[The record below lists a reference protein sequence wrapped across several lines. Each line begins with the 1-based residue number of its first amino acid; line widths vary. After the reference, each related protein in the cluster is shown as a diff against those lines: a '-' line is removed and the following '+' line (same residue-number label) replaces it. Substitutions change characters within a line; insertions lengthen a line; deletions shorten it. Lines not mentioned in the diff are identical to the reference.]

1 MNPRRLVKRLTIAL
15 LLGTVATALAPH
27 GAGSTAWA
35 ATANSGPE
43 ANLLLVELMLEKQ
56 QLSDVINVYEVR
68 NDFLLPI
75 DELARLLTIGVTV
88 DPATRIAT
96 GFVATEDQPFRLDP
110 ATRTITLRGRTVKFE
125 DWQAQ
130 WIDGDLYVAKS
141 VLQAVWPVDFAMDL
155 SSLRLTATPR
165 EKLPI
170 QLKMER
176 ERKGGKLLRSE
187 GRQSDPDLPNLPP
200 DYDIVSLP
208 FIDSTVATELR
219 KSGGELVFNATYS
232 GYLTGD
238 LIGMEASGF
247 FSISKTDGKPQG
259 RITLARHDP
268 DGGLLGPLGAR
279 SVEFGDVSLPAV
291 SRVIGGG
298 GGGNGY
304 LISNR
309 PFDLGSSYGVQTLR
323 GSLPPGWDVS
333 LYVND
338 ALVGFQTSRPDGQ
351 YEFKDLDLYFGR
363 TEFRLVF
370 NGPLG
375 QSRVERR
382 SFLLDQS
389 LVAPGQLFYTVAGKR
404 EGDGTLRQVGQID
417 LGIMRNV
424 AATGS
429 FVLLDRADGAVAG
442 VRKYL
447 TGGLRVSSGGAL
459 FNADYTRDLNGGD
472 IIELGVRTY
481 LLGMSLDASRLWI
494 NDFSSE
500 LEAITTDGIK
510 TQDAFGLNGRIKL
523 GETLVLPFDLA
534 VRRDVRRSGVESYN
548 VQQRLS
554 ANIWR
559 TNLTNTVNWFHQGS
573 VDTVD
578 GVLQAS
584 RRVAGIGLGGQLAY
598 RLVPGAQLTNMAVN
612 LDKTL
617 GNSNRLNL
625 GLIHDFASTSTTI
638 VGGISHRFGNFALGL
653 SAMYANRR
661 NFGAGLTLFT
671 AFGRD
676 PTSGRVL
683 RDWQP
688 MAGSGLVSANVFVDE
703 NGNNRR
709 DPGEAPVPGASL
721 LVNGNSRSDVVT
733 DASGVALMKR
743 FGARAYANV
752 GINPASLEDVQWQP
766 AFEGYRILAHPGKPV
781 RLDLPVVL
789 TSEIDGTVRLEEQGL
804 QRGIGN
810 AQVELI
816 DDAGVTVATTRT
828 ASDGFYTISSIRP
841 GRYVLRIAPDQLTRL
856 GLSVDRD
863 ASIAAK
869 PDGGFIN
876 GIDFVV
882 RRIN

>member
-1 MNPRRLVKRLTIAL
+1 MNPRRFVKRLTIAL
-15 LLGTVATALAPH
+15 LVAAAATIPVPH
-27 GAGSTAWA
+27 SAGSTARA
-35 ATANSGPE
+35 ATTSSGPE

-88 DPATRIAT
+88 DPETRIAA
-96 GFVATEDQPFRLDP
+96 GFVATESQPFRLDP
-110 ATRTITLRGRTVKFE
+110 GTRTINLRGRTVKFE

-130 WIDGDLYVAKS
+130 WIDGDLYVARS
-141 VLQAVWPVDFAMDL
+141 VLQAVWPVDFAIDL

-165 EKLPI
+165 EKLPV
-170 QLKMER
+170 QSKMER

-187 GRQSDPDLPNLPP
+187 VNQRGPDLPYLPP
-200 DYDIVSLP
+200 DYDIISLP
-208 FIDSTVATELR
+208 FIDNTVATELR
-219 KSGGELVFNATYS
+219 KLGDNLAFNATYS

-247 FSISKTDGKPQG
+247 FSISKADGNPQG

-291 SRVIGGG
+291 SRVLGGG

-338 ALVGFQTSRPDGQ
+338 ALVAFQTSRPDGQ

-389 LVAPGQLFYTVAGKR
+389 LVTPGQLFYTIAGKR
-404 EGDGTLRQVGQID
+404 ESDGTLRQVGQID
-417 LGIMRNV
+417 LGVMRNV

-429 FVLLDRADGAVAG
+429 FVLLDPTDGSAA
-442 VRKYL
+442 RKYL

-481 LLGMSLDASRLWI
+481 LLGMSLVASRVWI

-500 LEAITTDGIK
+500 LVAIGSDGIK
-510 TQDAFGLNGRIKL
+510 AQDTFGLNGSITL
-523 GETLVLPFDLA
+523 GDTLVLPFDLA
-534 VRRDVRRSGVESYN
+534 VRRDVRRSGVETYN

-554 ANIWR
+554 ANVWQ
-559 TNLTNTVNWFHQGS
+559 TNLTNTVNWFRQGS

-598 RLVPGAQLTNMAVN
+598 RLVPSARLTNMAVN

-617 GNSNRLNL
+617 GNTNRLNL

-638 VGGISHRFGNFALGL
+638 VGGISHRFGNFALGF

-661 NFGAGLTLFT
+661 TFGVGLTLFT

-676 PTSGRVL
+676 PTSGRIL

-688 MAGSGLVSANVFVDE
+688 MAGSGLVSANVFIDE
-703 NGNNRR
+703 NGNSRR

-733 DASGVALMKR
+733 DAAGVALLKR

-766 AFEGYRILAHPGKPV
+766 ALEGYRILPHPGKPV
-781 RLDLPVVL
+781 RLDLPVIL
-789 TSEIDGTVRLEEQGL
+789 TSEIDGTVRLEERGL

-816 DDAGVTVATTRT
+816 DDTGVTIATTRT
-828 ASDGFYTISSIRP
+828 ASDGFYTMSGIRP
-841 GRYVLRIAPDQLTRL
+841 GRYILRIAPDQLTRL

>member
-1 MNPRRLVKRLTIAL
+1 MNPRRFVKRLTIAL
-15 LLGTVATALAPH
+15 LVAAAATIPVPH
-27 GAGSTAWA
+27 SAGSTARA
-35 ATANSGPE
+35 ATTSSGPE

-88 DPATRIAT
+88 DPETRIAS

-130 WIDGDLYVAKS
+130 WIDGDLYVARS
-141 VLQAVWPVDFAMDL
+141 VLEAVWPVDFAMDL

-176 ERKGGKLLRSE
+176 ERKGSKLLRSE
-187 GRQSDPDLPNLPP
+187 GGQRGPDLPNLPP

-208 FIDSTVATELR
+208 FIDNTVATELR
-219 KSGGELVFNATYS
+219 KSGDNLTFNATYS

-247 FSISKTDGKPQG
+247 FSISKADGNPQG

-291 SRVIGGG
+291 SRVLGGG

-338 ALVGFQTSRPDGQ
+338 ALVAFQTSRPDGQ

-389 LVAPGQLFYTVAGKR
+389 LVTPGQLFYTIAGKR
-404 EGDGTLRQVGQID
+404 ESDGTLRQVGQID
-417 LGIMRNV
+417 LGVMRNV

-429 FVLLDRADGAVAG
+429 FVLLDPTDGSAA
-442 VRKYL
+442 RKYL

-481 LLGMSLDASRLWI
+481 LLGMSLVASRVWI

-500 LEAITTDGIK
+500 LVAIGSDGIK
-510 TQDAFGLNGRIKL
+510 AQDTFGLNGSITL
-523 GETLVLPFDLA
+523 GDTLVLPFDLA
-534 VRRDVRRSGVESYN
+534 VRRDVRRSGVETYN

-554 ANIWR
+554 ANVWQ
-559 TNLTNTVNWFHQGS
+559 TNLTNTVNWFRQGS

-598 RLVPGAQLTNMAVN
+598 RLVPSARLTNMAVN

-617 GNSNRLNL
+617 GNTNRLNL

-638 VGGISHRFGNFALGL
+638 VGGISHRFGNFALGF

-661 NFGAGLTLFT
+661 TFGVGLTLFT

-676 PTSGRVL
+676 PTSGRIL

-688 MAGSGLVSANVFVDE
+688 MAGSGLVSANVFIDE
-703 NGNNRR
+703 NGNSRR

-733 DASGVALMKR
+733 DAAGVALLKR

-766 AFEGYRILAHPGKPV
+766 ALEGYRILPHPGKPV
-781 RLDLPVVL
+781 RLDLPVIL
-789 TSEIDGTVRLEEQGL
+789 TSEIDGTVRLEERGL

-816 DDAGVTVATTRT
+816 DDTGVTIATTRT
-828 ASDGFYTISSIRP
+828 ASDGFYTMSGIRP
-841 GRYVLRIAPDQLTRL
+841 GRYILRIAPDQLTRL